1 MLPDFNYMQQAL
13 SEAEKG
19 AAHGEVPVGAVLID
33 AAGTILSRAFN
44 QTIGQNDPTAHAEML
59 AIRAAASRIGNYRL
73 LNNTLYVTIEP
84 CVMCMGAAIHAR
96 LRRVVF
102 GAADPK
108 WGACGSLYDFAA
120 DSRFN
125 HHPEIVRGV
134 CESRCRELM
143 VDFFRSKRNL

>member
-1 MLPDFNYMQQAL
+1 MLPDSDYMQQAL
-13 SEAEKG
+13 LEAEKG
-19 AAHGEVPVGAVLID
+19 AANGEVPVGAVLID

-44 QTIGQNDPTAHAEML
+44 QTISRNDPTAHAEML
-59 AIRAAASRIGNYRL
+59 AMRTAAARIGNYRL
-73 LNNTLYVTIEP
+73 LNTTLYVTIEP

-96 LRRVVF
+96 LHRVVF
-102 GAADPK
+102 GAEDSK

-134 CESRCRELM
+134 CEIRCRDLM
-143 VDFFRSKRNL
+143 IDFFRSRRKI